1 MAQEKSWHSV
11 SHTNITFFDNIAF
24 SCTYIFNKN
33 VISGWINHLKKG
45 AGTSTQQ
52 KSYIF
57 LIIIFVQGLSFKKR
71 CSSRSKCKSCRQG
84 QWRQQRRVP
93 ESMVSA
99 LLSKC
104 FHFTRRKEE
113 LVVLYSMCV
122 FEKKHAEREKNIR
135 RGSLFRF

>member
-1 MAQEKSWHSV
+1 M

-33 VISGWINHLKKG
+33 VIAGWINLLKKG

-57 LIIIFVQGLSFKKR
+57 LIIIFVQGLSFKKGAAAGVSVR
-71 CSSRSKCKSCRQG
+71 ASDKASSASKEGSLNL
-84 QWRQQRRVP
+84 
-93 ESMVSA
+93 SMVSA

-104 FHFTRRKEE
+104 FHFAGRTEE
-113 LVVLYSMCV
+113 LVVL
-122 FEKKHAEREKNIR
+122 
-135 RGSLFRF
+135 